1 MPSTWLCL
9 WRATKMHPEA
19 AKDKR
24 VMEEK
29 GRSEDKAILG
39 SHPQEA
45 LTEAEWNGDWDVI
58 VVGGGV
64 IGLWSALYLARSGAK
79 VLVLDG
85 GTSQDCCSMGNAG
98 LLAPSR
104 CKPLPEP
111 GRIREGIAGMFSS
124 SGCSPGV
131 SFGLDPDLWG
141 WLLRFALHCRRSP
154 FQKGSRILLEMG
166 LQSLELME
174 AEFGQEE
181 EPFPARE
188 GVLYPYFQRMA
199 WVRAVH
205 QVRSRQIPGL
215 EAELLSP
222 GEAREAEPGLAPSV
236 LGAVL
241 QERDRRT
248 EPERL
253 MSRLQE
259 ALHKEGVRMLS
270 LTRVYA
276 LDAGLR
282 GGVQRVRTTCGSLR
296 AKQVLLAAGSG
307 TRDILHSLG
316 LWLPLRAGTGWSIS
330 FSAADPVPKRGMLL
344 EEARVGI
351 TPWAGGFR
359 VTGGLE
365 LSGREKGIR
374 RLGLQGVLR
383 RARSLMPGLDYSGR
397 PRIWRGNRPL
407 TPDGLPVV
415 GRMPGAGNVWVAS
428 GHANLGLTLGAAS
441 GSRVAEAMGGFG
453 KEPIHALAPDRF
465 LRD

>member
-1 MPSTWLCL
+1 MAET
-9 WRATKMHPEA
+9 
-19 AKDKR
+19 DI
-24 VMEEK
+24 
-29 GRSEDKAILG
+29 GQDKAI
-39 SHPQEA
+39 SCPHPEEA
-45 LTEAEWNGDWDVI
+45 LTEAEWEMDWDVI

-85 GTSQDCCSMGNAG
+85 GTGQDCCSVGNAG

-104 CKPLPEP
+104 CKPLPGP

-124 SGCSPGV
+124 SGYSPGL

-154 FQKGSRILLEMG
+154 FREGSRILLEMG

-181 EPFPARE
+181 ETFPAGE
-188 GVLYPYFQRMA
+188 GVLYPYFQRSG

-205 QVRSRQIPGL
+205 QVRSRQTPGL
-215 EAELLSP
+215 EADLLSP
-222 GEAREAEPGLAPSV
+222 GEAKEVEPGLSPSV
-236 LGAVL
+236 VGAVL

-259 ALHKEGVRMLS
+259 VLHREGVRMLS

-276 LDAGLR
+276 LDTGMR
-282 GGVQRVRTTCGSLR
+282 GGVQRVRTTRGSLR
-296 AKQVLLAAGSG
+296 AKQVVLAAGSG
-307 TRDILHSLG
+307 TRDVLQSLG
-316 LWLPLRAGTGWSIS
+316 LWLPLRSGAGWSIS

-365 LSGREKGIR
+365 LSGREKGIS

-383 RARSLMPGLDYSGR
+383 QARSFMPGLDYSGR
-397 PRIWRGNRPL
+397 PRIWRGHRPL

-415 GRMPGAGNVWVAS
+415 GRMPGKGNVWVAS

-441 GSRVAEAMGGFG
+441 GSRVAGAMGGFG
-453 KEPIHALAPDRF
+453 EEPIHALAPDRF